1 MSPAVEIA
9 VRNSAGLPGAF
20 WAWMAVFSVLLG
32 ACIGSFLNVCICR
45 IPLGQSVVRPRSHCM
60 SCGSLIPWFHN
71 IPVLSYF
78 ALRGKC
84 AKCGAP
90 FSFRYA
96 GIELLTA
103 FLFLAVFC
111 LYPPAGAHAPLG
123 FTPLFGPDASVE
135 EVVRAFRI
143 VPVYWLFVSGLLVGT
158 FIDFDHFILPD
169 SVTIGGMVAGPV
181 LSMLVPALQLSVF
194 PVYDPGSDSWFIEV
208 VRAQTVWQGLCGSL
222 LGLCAGFVPLQFIR
236 LAGTWIFRKRGR
248 IGPDEYAMGFGDI
261 KLIGAIG
268 AFLGW
273 QAALFTILGG
283 AFFGTLIAIPL
294 LLSRRRSLL
303 DRIPFGPYLS
313 LAALT
318 WLFWGPRLALSYV
331 RLMFH

>member
-60 SCGSLIPWFHN
+60 SCGSLIPWYHN

-169 SVTIGGMVAGPV
+169 SVTLLDYEGNAADATEAEDILHASYTDTSAAAHGIYVQAAQDFTAEFVYTAPDGTELSRSLEVKVSDGGTNPIVTAKSGISTYHIEQAEELRAEDFAGKGRV
-181 LSMLVPALQLSVF
+181 
-194 PVYDPGSDSWFIEV
+194 
-208 VRAQTVWQGLCGSL
+208 GLT
-222 LGLCAGFVPLQFIR
+222 AGASTPR
-236 LAGTWIFRKRGR
+236 
-248 IGPDEYAMGFGDI
+248 
-261 KLIGAIG
+261 KLIDAT
-268 AFLGW
+268 
-273 QAALFTILGG
+273 QQ
-283 AFFGTLIAIPL
+283 
-294 LLSRRRSLL
+294 
-303 DRIPFGPYLS
+303 
-313 LAALT
+313 
-318 WLFWGPRLALSYV
+318 WLEQLPD
-331 RLMFH
+331 